1 MGRRRAQSGLTMIE
15 LLIVIVMTTIITL
28 ASGRALMASLDYNRK
43 VQSSRLIRFRNA
55 EFEDRM
61 RNLLKYAYL
70 SSVPTDTN
78 SYFIGGSQS
87 QTPGA
92 AQSADPNAL
101 IFTILRPKPP
111 GALAESTNDFE
122 TNNQNIG
129 PSTGI
134 TEVSLSLSPV
144 GQAPVTEGLFL
155 RQQTPADGDT
165 SQGGVESLFDADISE
180 FSFEFWNGTAW
191 DTAWNTQ
198 SQTTPRLPASVR
210 LTFRRNDDTE
220 NQTMVV
226 RLIHSDVT
234 TLDPVATGG
243 TQ

>member
-1 MGRRRAQSGLTMIE
+1 MIE
-15 LLIVIVMTTIITL
+15 LLIVIVMFTIITL
-28 ASGRALMASLDYNRK
+28 ASGRALVASLDYNRK
-43 VQSSRLIRFRNA
+43 VQESRVTRFKNA
-55 EFEDRM
+55 EFEDRI

-70 SSVPTDTN
+70 STVNTDTN
-78 SYFIGGSQS
+78 SYFIGGTQS
-87 QTPGA
+87 QTPQA
-92 AQSADPNAL
+92 AQSANPDSL
-101 IFTILRPKPP
+101 TFTMLRPKPP

-122 TNNQNIG
+122 TNNRNIG

-165 SQGGVESLFDADISE
+165 TQGGVESLLDGDISE
-180 FSFEFWNGTAW
+180 FTFEFWNGTSW
-191 DTAWNTQ
+191 DTTWNTQ

-210 LTFRRNDDTE
+210 LTYKRKDDTD
-220 NQTMVV
+220 NHIMVV

-234 TLDPVATGG
+234 TLNPVATGA